1 MSEVLI
7 MDTILSVLAVFWV
20 LIIVSYLLMEKGLG
34 IFGQV
39 TRGLTMFLLEKALGP
54 GSDLVEGRKGSGS
67 MVWIIQG
74 VLWLFI
80 SSTLTFIGLWL
91 AHDPVALHS
100 LEAWGY
106 HPVSSELFYA
116 GKFAALFGCVGMF
129 IIGTGLHILPNLLEV
144 NLASEKNAVL
154 TSFVW
159 TLSVIILV
167 IGSQNNEIGPVNVIL
182 LGTGLN
188 LVVTIA
194 IIANQ
199 LLTKASSTVELATPG
214 WLIIFGLIGNP
225 IAVISVFLSGEYD
238 SGLGQWLVYHLS
250 GATFF
255 FSSIA
260 GISLYSASFGSGNPL
275 WSRTVAGVVILGTI
289 FTINPFGNSDPS
301 MAIDMLGL
309 TSAELILSHQDNVA
323 GSFLMAL
330 AIIPIIALS
339 SNILITLRGTDIFV
353 ENPDSAGIPEINFG
367 AWMLLPLGVASLF
380 IQTDTLSGTNE
391 LVGISNIVH
400 LMVIWTILIPLSMG
414 AAIQVLPSVSG
425 RYPLSQN
432 RARLAFWMI
441 SAGALFGLVLTMMSD
456 IADVVLIE
464 ASIEGQNALS
474 HTLRKAGSV
483 IFYGTVLG
491 SIFHS
496 TNLFSGLY
504 RGSKVSSTKSP
515 SETTFMIDSFPLTST
530 TTIRKILAT
539 GAVLDTKI
547 VPTFESNER
556 GNPTSLHEEE

>member
-1 MSEVLI
+1 
-7 MDTILSVLAVFWV
+7 MDTILSILVIFWI
-20 LIIVSYLLMEKGLG
+20 LIFISYILMEKGLG
-34 IFGQV
+34 VFGQIV
-39 TRGLTMFLLEKALGP
+39 RGLTMFMLEKVLGP
-54 GSDLVEGRKGSGS
+54 GADLVEGRKGSGP

-74 VLWLFI
+74 VLWLFL

-91 AHDPVALHS
+91 AHDPTALHS

-129 IIGTGLHILPNLLEV
+129 IIGTGLHILPNLLET

-159 TLSVIILV
+159 TISVIILV
-167 IGSQNNEIGPVNVIL
+167 IGSQNHYIGPVNVIL

-188 LVVTIA
+188 SVVGVA
-194 IIANQ
+194 VIANQ
-199 LLTKASSTVELATPG
+199 LLTKASSNVQLATPG

-225 IAVISVFLSGEYD
+225 IAVISLFLSGEYD
-238 SGLGQWLVYHLS
+238 TGLGQWLVYHLI

-260 GISLYSASFGSGNPL
+260 GISLYSASFGSGNAL
-275 WSRTVAGVVILGTI
+275 WSQTVAGVVIFGTLI
-289 FTINPFGNSDPS
+289 TINPLGNADPT

-309 TSAELILSHQDNVA
+309 TSSDLVATHQDNVA

-330 AIIPIIALS
+330 AIMPIIALS
-339 SNILITLRGTDIFV
+339 SNILITLRGTDVFV

-367 AWMLLPLGVASLF
+367 AWMLLPLGIAALF

-391 LVGISNIVH
+391 LSGISNILD
-400 LMVIWTILIPLSMG
+400 LMTIWTIFIPLTMG
-414 AAIQVLPSVSG
+414 AALQVLPSVSG

-432 RARLAFWMI
+432 RARLAFWML
-441 SAGALFGLVLTMMSD
+441 SAGALLGLSLTMMSD
-456 IADVVLIE
+456 IADSVLLE
-464 ASIEGQNALS
+464 ALVEEPSTLS

-491 SIFHS
+491 AIFHS

-504 RGSKVSSTKSP
+504 RGAKVSTGLNL
-515 SETTFMIDSFPLTST
+515 SETTFAPTSYPLTST
-530 TTIRKILAT
+530 TTIRKILAS
-539 GAVLDTKI
+539 GAVLDTNV
-547 VPTFESNER
+547 VPTFESNES
-556 GNPTSLHEEE
+556 GSPTLIHEEE